1 MNKSQL
7 LCVSLQPRCQECG
20 RFLAEETHF
29 VGATKEKA
37 RKGLVVTHSCFCA
50 NCAMRHPAE
59 SLQRVAQKE
68 IPPRESNPR
77 HRDRLFGSR
86 QLFLRLCQENH
97 LEFSD
102 VGVSSGGHS

>member
-1 MNKSQL
+1 MNKSLL

-20 RFLAEETHF
+20 RFLTEETHF
-29 VGATKEKA
+29 VAITKEKT
-37 RKGLVVTHSCFCA
+37 RKGPWTTNPCFCA
-50 NCAMRHPAE
+50 NCATRHPEE

-68 IPPRESNPR
+68 IPLRESNPR

-102 VGVSSGGHS
+102 VGVSFGGDW

>member
-7 LCVSLQPRCQECG
+7 LCVSLQPRCHECG
-20 RFLAEETHF
+20 RFLAEEAHF
-29 VGATKEKA
+29 VDTSEKSA
-37 RKGLVVTHSCFCA
+37 RKGSWESPPCFCA
-50 NCAMRHPAE
+50 NCAMRHPTE
-59 SLQRVAQKE
+59 SLQRVAQSERQTAKSS
-68 IPPRESNPR
+68 RR

-102 VGVSSGGHS
+102 VGVSSGSVS